1 MTPRNNKAW
10 ALSTPVCYHVF
21 LHDWDQACL
30 WGSNHVSYATIMRDY
45 DVIVIGGGHAGI
57 EAAAVSARM
66 GLATA
71 LISGELA
78 KIGEMSCNPA
88 IGGVGKGQLVREID
102 ALGGVMGYI
111 TDNAGIHF
119 RTLNKSKGPAVWS
132 SRVQADRKLY
142 REFSQQL
149 LSTIQNLS
157 LVEGMVREIIAI
169 DGKFERVILMDGRT
183 ITSSACVMA
192 SGTFLNGLIHIGDKQ
207 TPAGRVG
214 ESPSLYLS
222 ESLHNLGFQTG
233 RLKTGTPPRLDGS
246 TIDFD
251 RLERQPGD
259 DDFRPL
265 SLLTNNQ
272 LTNKV
277 LCHITY
283 TSELTREIVERNLHR
298 SAMFSGN
305 IKGIGP
311 RYCPS
316 IEDKINRFRDKER
329 HQLFLEP
336 EGLDTDEV
344 YINGLSTSLPEDVQ
358 RDLLHSIIGLE
369 QVVMNRP
376 GYAIEYD
383 FFPAFQIKP
392 SLETHP
398 VEHLYFAGQINGTSG
413 YEEAAAQGLVAGINA
428 ALKLKREA
436 SFYLDR
442 SQAYIGV
449 MIDDLVTKVPTEPYR
464 MFTSRA
470 EYRLALREDNA
481 ADRLIKYGKQFGLI
495 NDDIYDAYL
504 TKRQMINFEK
514 QRLGRT
520 MVLISSVDSS
530 AINVDKCSLAILLKR
545 PAVHYQDLRLVD
557 EVCREFPNDC
567 AEQVETEIKYEGYLD
582 KQQRE
587 IDRFQQLESKNIPA
601 GFDVRKVNGLKTEAI
616 SVLHQFRPAN
626 LGQASRLAGVTFAD
640 ITVLMIHLKR
650 HANGSV
656 SRETP

>member
-1 MTPRNNKAW
+1 
-10 ALSTPVCYHVF
+10 
-21 LHDWDQACL
+21 
-30 WGSNHVSYATIMRDY
+30 MRDY

-57 EAAAVSARM
+57 EAAAASARM

-71 LISGELA
+71 LVTGDLA

-142 REFSQQL
+142 REFSQHL
-149 LSTIQNLS
+149 LSTIPNLS
-157 LVEGMVREIIAI
+157 LVAGMVREVLALN
-169 DGKFERVILMDGRT
+169 GKFDHVILMDDSI
-183 ITSSACVMA
+183 ITASACVLA

-222 ESLHNLGFQTG
+222 ESLQRLGFQTG

-251 RLERQPGD
+251 RLEIQPGD
-259 DDFRPL
+259 EDFRPF
-265 SLLTNNQ
+265 SRLTNNR
-272 LTNKV
+272 LTNRV
-277 LCHITY
+277 FCYVTH
-283 TSELTREIVERNLHR
+283 TSKLTQEIVEKNLHR

-336 EGLDTDEV
+336 EGLDTNEI

-358 RDLLHSIIGLE
+358 LDVLHSIAGLE
-369 QVVMNRP
+369 HVVMNRP

-392 SLETHP
+392 SLETRP
-398 VEHLYFAGQINGTSG
+398 VENLYFAGQINGTSG
-413 YEEAAAQGLVAGINA
+413 YEEAGAQGLMAGINA
-428 ALKLKREA
+428 ALKLKGDA
-436 SFYLDR
+436 PFYLDR

-481 ADRLIKYGKQFGLI
+481 AERLIKYGKQFGLI
-495 NDDIYDAYL
+495 SDGVYETYL
-504 TKRQMINFEK
+504 TKRQMIDAEK

-520 MVLISSVDSS
+520 MVLISRVDSS
-530 AINVDKCSLAILLKR
+530 ATNSDKCPLGQVLKR
-545 PAVHYQDLRLVD
+545 PAVHYRDLRLVD
-557 EVCREFPNDC
+557 ETCRELPDDC
-567 AEQVETEIKYEGYLD
+567 ADQVEIEIKYEGYLD
-582 KQQRE
+582 KQRRE
-587 IDRFQQLESKNIPA
+587 IDRFQQLESKTIPD
-601 GFDVRKVNGLKTEAI
+601 GFDVRKVNGLKTEAVH
-616 SVLHQFRPAN
+616 VLHQFRPVN

-650 HANGSV
+650 HVSGSV

>member
-1 MTPRNNKAW
+1 
-10 ALSTPVCYHVF
+10 
-21 LHDWDQACL
+21 
-30 WGSNHVSYATIMRDY
+30 MRDY

-57 EAAAVSARM
+57 EAAAASARM
-66 GLATA
+66 GLSTA
-71 LISGELA
+71 LISGELT

-111 TDNAGIHF
+111 TDNTGIHF
-119 RTLNKSKGPAVWS
+119 RTLNRSKGPAVWS
-132 SRVQADRKLY
+132 SRAQADRKLY

-149 LSTIQNLS
+149 LSKIPNLS
-157 LVEGMVREIIAI
+157 LVEGMVREIRAS
-169 DGKFERVILMDGRT
+169 DGIFDHVILMDGRI
-183 ITSSACVMA
+183 ITASACVLA
-192 SGTFLNGLIHIGDKQ
+192 SGTFLNGLIHIGEKQ

-222 ESLHNLGFQTG
+222 ESLQKLGFQAG

-246 TIDFD
+246 TIDFEC
-251 RLERQPGD
+251 LEKQPGH
-259 DDFRPL
+259 DDFKPF
-265 SLLTNNQ
+265 SLLTHNHLINQ
-272 LTNKV
+272 SFCYV
-277 LCHITY
+277 TY
-283 TSELTREIVERNLHR
+283 TSKQTRKIIESNLHR

-305 IKGIGP
+305 ITGIGP

-316 IEDKINRFRDKER
+316 IEDKIHRFKDKER

-336 EGLDTDEV
+336 EGLDTDEI

-358 RDLLHSIIGLE
+358 LEVLHSITGLE
-369 QVVMNRP
+369 HVVMNRP

-392 SLETHP
+392 SLETRP
-398 VEHLYFAGQINGTSG
+398 VKLLYFAGQINGTSG
-413 YEEAAAQGLVAGINA
+413 YEEAAAQGLMAGINA
-428 ALKLKREA
+428 ALKLKGAEP
-436 SFYLDR
+436 FYLDR

-481 ADRLIKYGKQFGLI
+481 ADRLIKYGRQFGLI
-495 NDDIYDAYL
+495 DGDIYDTYMA
-504 TKRQMINFEK
+504 KRQMINTEIH
-514 QRLGRT
+514 RLGRT
-520 MVLISSVDSS
+520 MVPVSQIDSS
-530 AINVDKCSLAILLKR
+530 STNGDKSSLALLLKR
-545 PAVHYQDLRLVD
+545 PAIRYEDLRVVD
-557 EVCREFPNDC
+557 EVCQEFPADC
-567 AEQVETEIKYEGYLD
+567 AEQVEIEVKYEGYID

-587 IDRFQQLESKNIPA
+587 IDRFKQLESKVIPES
-601 GFDVRKVNGLKTEAI
+601 FDVRKVNGLKTEAVG
-616 SVLHQFRPAN
+616 VLHRFKPLN

-650 HANGSV
+650 HASGSV
-656 SRETP
+656 SRETL

>member
-1 MTPRNNKAW
+1 
-10 ALSTPVCYHVF
+10 
-21 LHDWDQACL
+21 
-30 WGSNHVSYATIMRDY
+30 MRDY

-57 EAAAVSARM
+57 EAAAASARM
-66 GLATA
+66 GLTTA
-71 LISGELA
+71 LISNELA

-111 TDNAGIHF
+111 TDNTGIHF

-132 SRVQADRKLY
+132 SRAQADRKLY
-142 REFSQQL
+142 REFSQHL
-149 LSTIQNLS
+149 LSRIPNLS
-157 LVEGMVREIIAI
+157 LIAGMVKEIRAL
-169 DGKFERVILMDGRT
+169 DGRFDHLILMDGT
-183 ITSSACVMA
+183 TVASSACVLA
-192 SGTFLNGLIHIGDKQ
+192 SGTFLNGQIHIGEKQ

-222 ESLHNLGFQTG
+222 ESLQKLGFQVG

-251 RLERQPGD
+251 SLEKQPGD
-259 DDFRPL
+259 DDFKPF
-265 SLLTNNQ
+265 SLLTNNRV
-272 LTNKV
+272 TNRAFCYV
-277 LCHITY
+277 TY
-283 TSELTREIVERNLHR
+283 TSKLTQKIVEKNLHR
-298 SAMFSGN
+298 SAMFYGN

-316 IEDKINRFRDKER
+316 IEDKIHRFRDKDR

-336 EGLDTDEV
+336 EGLDTNEI

-358 RDLLHSIIGLE
+358 LDVLHSIAGLE
-369 QVVMNRP
+369 HVVMNRP

-392 SLETHP
+392 SLETRP

-413 YEEAAAQGLVAGINA
+413 YEEAAAQGLMAGINA
-428 ALKLKREA
+428 VLKLKGHEP
-436 SFYLDR
+436 FYLDR

-495 NDDIYDAYL
+495 NDDIYSTYL
-504 TKRQMINFEK
+504 AKRQMINAEK
-514 QRLGRT
+514 HRLGRT
-520 MVLISSVDSS
+520 MVLISQIDSN
-530 AINVDKCSLAILLKR
+530 AVNGDKCSLGLLLKR
-545 PAVHYQDLRLVD
+545 PAIRYQNLRVAD
-557 EVCREFPNDC
+557 EVCREFPADC
-567 AEQVETEIKYEGYLD
+567 AEQVEIEVKYEGYLD

-587 IDRFQQLESKNIPA
+587 IDRFKQLESKVIPDD
-601 GFDVRKVNGLKTEAI
+601 FDVRKVNGLKTEAVG
-616 SVLHQFRPAN
+616 VLHRFRPVN

-650 HANGSV
+650 HTNGSV
-656 SRETP
+656 SRETH